1 MSFHTK
7 LENIIANSSLS
18 QKQNKD
24 LIKLIKN
31 NALPYKELL
40 LEAGMNLYTSGQLND
55 DESSTFL

>member
-55 DESSTFL
+55 DESSTCL